1 MLNIRNEEKNLKR
14 YLKNKVSLNENTVVK
29 ILITGTLAFTL
40 TACGGGGGSSS
51 QGIIGAPGIKS
62 PDEKPE
68 EDIKTE
74 TIDKKNEGYEVVGK
88 DVKIEG
94 TITGDTSAKSLTGIT
109 AKNSNVES
117 HAEIT
122 LASEGSIGISGT
134 TDGKRAVYTIKN
146 NGNISLS
153 GKKSIGMYA
162 KNGVV
167 AENNGVITGSGEGK
181 YQHKNDGTVI
191 EDSFGTIGIGVIN
204 GSKGINNKDIIMAG
218 AYTTGMYAENNSTIE
233 NNGKISLTSK
243 IVRESEFDGDYYYDE
258 DVYSSE
264 RGMRANS
271 NSVAINN
278 GTITGSGQITGIDA
292 RESSQGTNNGNI
304 ELESLSQDKDNIV
317 SSGEYYKIVQKQVL
331 SKVRGMIGID
341 EGTVVINNKNIKL
354 AGNAVGIEVD
364 REASGINSGNITLNS
379 VEIETE
385 GYSKG
390 FQEYGIVSD
399 DWQYLEKGKTFS
411 NLVGMYAKSNSKIV
425 NSETG
430 NIVLSG
436 TGFGMKALE
445 NSIAENN
452 GTISVEAGKESWN
465 PTISLASQEE
475 TIYYNWASVVGMS
488 GNESEIKNNG
498 TINVLYNGIGINGS
512 DSSNI
517 LNMGNINIQSNPNEK
532 IGDLD
537 NVGIALEKGSVGENR
552 GNIIIDSNNGMTSK
566 IENIGVQ
573 LIDKE
578 SSFINNGKIEIEALG
593 EHIIGIASER
603 EVGGKEIENN
613 GEIKVNYLTSNKE
626 QQEIAIGIAARRSI
640 LNNGKIEIKA
650 NGTRGIGIDSS
661 IWENL
666 ENEFKREILNEKDA
680 EIIVVAGIGKGIVA
694 NDNDTKGMVSIK
706 NEGLISITGLLK
718 GENYITN
725 DDISTGI
732 EAFSYKENT
741 KGIIINNGRIEVEA
755 LEGSRGIDSFGN
767 DVENN
772 GNINVIGEDAIGIK
786 VLGEKIKTTAI
797 NNREISINGKNAIG
811 MYAGSNSTAIN
822 AEEGVIN
829 VGSLA
834 QAGMVADGESALII
848 NKGTINLAQR
858 DGLTEETK
866 DSIALQSINGGK
878 IENSGTI
885 NIDGDLNLTT
895 GKNSSY
901 VIGTTKDGEYGKIS
915 AKTAKLDGNV
925 VVSTQ
930 ITKSGFKNEYTL
942 QNVVDAEDITLGDN
956 FKFNSDSLLYD
967 ATAKT
972 DTWGNLDATLTRNDK
987 TLADYSTDE
996 TKENAEV
1003 FGKYYTE
1010 ESYKK
1015 LSSDAQSV
1023 ISAID
1028 TSSKENLNKDLGELK
1043 PTIYSNISRQ
1053 ILDTNKFFKEQE
1065 KEVINTLGENE
1076 YNFAFIGDY
1085 KDVDSKGLIEGYT
1098 SKASGFIGA
1107 INLGNDIFGTIGYSY
1122 NDIDY
1127 KDNSNGN
1134 IQTIHLGLNKML
1146 TYEKFDIS
1154 LGLNGE
1160 YNFNE
1165 YNREIE
1171 FLNRNAKSDFNS
1183 YAVGFTS
1190 EISRVFGKE
1199 SYLKPY
1205 LGLDVT
1211 YLNYESFKEKNAN
1224 SLNVAMDSQ
1233 DYVSVLP
1240 KVGIG
1245 IGNKFNNLRTFAN
1258 VEYSYELGNMNKSQT
1273 YMFEGFEGKAKL
1285 ENDNLEN
1292 TLVTTKVGASY
1303 EMNTLSLTGTVGKE
1317 FGKRD
1322 NTFVTVSLGYK
1333 F

>member
-40 TACGGGGGSSS
+40 TACGGGGSS
-51 QGIIGAPGIKS
+51 QETANTQS
-62 PDEKPE
+62 PS

-74 TIDKKNEGYEVVGK
+74 VINKKNEGYQVVGK
-88 DVKIEG
+88 DIKIEG
-94 TITGDTSAKSLTGIT
+94 TITGDSSVKSLVGIT

-117 HAEIT
+117 YAEIN
-122 LASEGSIGISGT
+122 LAGEEAIGISGT
-134 TDGKRAVYTIKN
+134 TDGKRAIYTIKN
-146 NGNISLS
+146 NGKISLS
-153 GKKSIGMYA
+153 GKNSIGMYA
-162 KNGVV
+162 KNGVI
-167 AENNGVITGSGEGK
+167 AENNGTITGSGEGK

-243 IVRESEFDGDYYYDE
+243 IVVENEIEGE
-258 DVYSSE
+258 VYSSE
-264 RGMRANS
+264 KGMRASS

-304 ELESLSQDKDNIV
+304 ELESDIIA
-317 SSGEYYKIVQKQVL
+317 SSGENSKTVV
-331 SKVRGMIGID
+331 SKVRGMRGRD
-341 EGTVVINNKNIKL
+341 EGTTVTNDKIIKL
-354 AGNAVGIEVD
+354 AGKAVGIEVD
-364 REASGINSGNITLNS
+364 RKASGINNGSISLISKNEENYGWTEVVGMSADNSKITNNGIIDILN
-379 VEIETE
+379 
-385 GYSKG
+385 G
-390 FQEYGIVSD
+390 GIGMQGVNN
-399 DWQYLEKGKTFS
+399 S
-411 NLVGMYAKSNSKIV
+411 NLV
-425 NSETG
+425 
-430 NIVLSG
+430 
-436 TGFGMKALE
+436 
-445 NSIAENN
+445 NN
-452 GTISVEAGKESWN
+452 GTI
-465 PTISLASQEE
+465 TI
-475 TIYYNWASVVGMS
+475 
-488 GNESEIKNNG
+488 
-498 TINVLYNGIGINGS
+498 
-512 DSSNI
+512 D
-517 LNMGNINIQSNPNEK
+517 
-532 IGDLD
+532 
-537 NVGIALEKGSVGENR
+537 GE
-552 GNIIIDSNNGMTSK
+552 G
-566 IENIGVQ
+566 
-573 LIDKE
+573 
-578 SSFINNGKIEIEALG
+578 
-593 EHIIGIASER
+593 
-603 EVGGKEIENN
+603 
-613 GEIKVNYLTSNKE
+613 
-626 QQEIAIGIAARRSI
+626 
-640 LNNGKIEIKA
+640 
-650 NGTRGIGIDSS
+650 
-661 IWENL
+661 
-666 ENEFKREILNEKDA
+666 
-680 EIIVVAGIGKGIVA
+680 
-694 NDNDTKGMVSIK
+694 
-706 NEGLISITGLLK
+706 
-718 GENYITN
+718 
-725 DDISTGI
+725 
-732 EAFSYKENT
+732 
-741 KGIIINNGRIEVEA
+741 
-755 LEGSRGIDSFGN
+755 
-767 DVENN
+767 
-772 GNINVIGEDAIGIK
+772 
-786 VLGEKIKTTAI
+786 
-797 NNREISINGKNAIG
+797 AIG
-811 MYAGSNSTAIN
+811 MYAGANSTAIN
-822 AEEGVIN
+822 AEKGIIN

-848 NKGTINLAQR
+848 NNGTINLAQR

-866 DSIALQSINGGK
+866 ESIALQSINGGK
-878 IENSGTI
+878 IENNGTI

-956 FKFNSDSLLYD
+956 FEFNSDSLLYD

-972 DTWGNLDATLTRNDK
+972 DTWGNLDATLTRNNK
-987 TLADYSTDE
+987 TLGDYSTEE
-996 TKENAEV
+996 TKENAEI
-1003 FGKYYTE
+1003 FGKYYAE
-1010 ESYKK
+1010 ELYKN
-1015 LSSDAQSV
+1015 LSSDAQAV

-1028 TSSKENLNKDLGELK
+1028 TSSKENLNKNLGELK

-1107 INLGNDIFGTIGYSY
+1107 INLGNDIFGAIGYSY

-1171 FLNRNAKSDFNS
+1171 FLNRNAKSNFNS
-1183 YAVGFTS
+1183 YAIGFTS

-1322 NTFVTVSLGYK
+1322 NIFVTVSLGYK

>member
-1 MLNIRNEEKNLKR
+1 
-14 YLKNKVSLNENTVVK
+14 
-29 ILITGTLAFTL
+29 
-40 TACGGGGGSSS
+40 
-51 QGIIGAPGIKS
+51 
-62 PDEKPE
+62 
-68 EDIKTE
+68 
-74 TIDKKNEGYEVVGK
+74 
-88 DVKIEG
+88 
-94 TITGDTSAKSLTGIT
+94 
-109 AKNSNVES
+109 
-117 HAEIT
+117 
-122 LASEGSIGISGT
+122 
-134 TDGKRAVYTIKN
+134 
-146 NGNISLS
+146 
-153 GKKSIGMYA
+153 MYA

-204 GSKGINNKDIIMAG
+204 GSKGINNKDIIMDG

-243 IVRESEFDGDYYYDE
+243 IVVENEIEGE
-258 DVYSSE
+258 VYSSE
-264 RGMRANS
+264 KGMRANS

-304 ELESLSQDKDNIV
+304 ELESDIIA
-317 SSGEYYKIVQKQVL
+317 SSGENSKTVV
-331 SKVRGMIGID
+331 SKVRGMRGRD
-341 EGTVVINNKNIKL
+341 EGTTVTNNKIIKL
-354 AGNAVGIEVD
+354 AGKAVGIEVD
-364 REASGINSGNITLNS
+364 RKASGINNGSISLISKNEENYGWTEVVGMSADNSKITNNGIIDILN
-379 VEIETE
+379 
-385 GYSKG
+385 G
-390 FQEYGIVSD
+390 GIGMQGVNN
-399 DWQYLEKGKTFS
+399 S
-411 NLVGMYAKSNSKIV
+411 NLV
-425 NSETG
+425 
-430 NIVLSG
+430 
-436 TGFGMKALE
+436 
-445 NSIAENN
+445 NN
-452 GTISVEAGKESWN
+452 GTI
-465 PTISLASQEE
+465 TI
-475 TIYYNWASVVGMS
+475 
-488 GNESEIKNNG
+488 
-498 TINVLYNGIGINGS
+498 
-512 DSSNI
+512 D
-517 LNMGNINIQSNPNEK
+517 
-532 IGDLD
+532 
-537 NVGIALEKGSVGENR
+537 GE
-552 GNIIIDSNNGMTSK
+552 G
-566 IENIGVQ
+566 
-573 LIDKE
+573 
-578 SSFINNGKIEIEALG
+578 
-593 EHIIGIASER
+593 
-603 EVGGKEIENN
+603 
-613 GEIKVNYLTSNKE
+613 
-626 QQEIAIGIAARRSI
+626 
-640 LNNGKIEIKA
+640 
-650 NGTRGIGIDSS
+650 
-661 IWENL
+661 
-666 ENEFKREILNEKDA
+666 
-680 EIIVVAGIGKGIVA
+680 
-694 NDNDTKGMVSIK
+694 
-706 NEGLISITGLLK
+706 
-718 GENYITN
+718 
-725 DDISTGI
+725 
-732 EAFSYKENT
+732 
-741 KGIIINNGRIEVEA
+741 
-755 LEGSRGIDSFGN
+755 
-767 DVENN
+767 
-772 GNINVIGEDAIGIK
+772 
-786 VLGEKIKTTAI
+786 
-797 NNREISINGKNAIG
+797 AIG
-811 MYAGSNSTAIN
+811 MYAGANSTAIN
-822 AEEGVIN
+822 AEKGIIN

-848 NKGTINLAQR
+848 NNGTINLAQR
-858 DGLTEETK
+858 NGLTEETK
-866 DSIALQSINGGK
+866 ESIALQSINGGK
-878 IENSGTI
+878 IENNGTI

-987 TLADYSTDE
+987 ILADYSTDE

-1003 FGKYYTE
+1003 FGKYYAE
-1010 ESYKK
+1010 ELYKN
-1015 LSSDAQSV
+1015 LSSDAQAV

-1028 TSSKENLNKDLGELK
+1028 TSSKENLNKNLGELK

-1224 SLNVAMDSQ
+1224 SLNVVMDSQ